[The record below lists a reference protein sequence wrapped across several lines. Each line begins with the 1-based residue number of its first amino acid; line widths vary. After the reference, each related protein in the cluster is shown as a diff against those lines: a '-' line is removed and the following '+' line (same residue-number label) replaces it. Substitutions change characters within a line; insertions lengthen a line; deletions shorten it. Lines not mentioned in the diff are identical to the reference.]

1 MRHLASV
8 ALLSA
13 LPLAPVLA
21 QATLPADDD
30 LFAPLP
36 AIEPLTELPPVD
48 FGPPIEM
55 PPVTPPDPELLT
67 PMAPLGSFDPA
78 PRGDISFTQV
88 AEEGVRYT
96 VGLTGLEGTGLEG
109 TFRRLSALFRGQN
122 RPATAA
128 QIASR
133 ARSDEALMLRLLRS
147 EGWYSGTSDST
158 IALAEGQDRTRVEL
172 LAVPGARYSWREV
185 TLDLIPEDR
194 AELKADFGLKV
205 GDPIR
210 AIAVEEAE
218 GALLLKLTELGYP
231 FVEIGARDVVLDADA
246 PKGSYLLTGDI
257 GPQGVFGPIRMTGF
271 KPFDED
277 HARVIARFEP
287 GQAYSAAMVDDFR
300 RALIAT
306 QQFGGV
312 TVTPVDTGLREP
324 DGRAVTEIRV
334 SGNRGPQRLL
344 SGQIGYATD
353 EGFRAEGAWRHRNFV
368 NPEGQLVTRAVLGTE
383 EQRLSANLIMGNWRQ
398 RDRSLEFLAE
408 VANLTPPAYS
418 ARTVAVGAEISRT
431 STPIWQ
437 KRWTWSLGAGL
448 VASDESSR
456 ALPRTAPGFDAE
468 RRRTFFIALFPGSI
482 GYDRSNDLRD
492 PTRGY
497 RLGLE
502 LTPEFSRQGGDM
514 ESYLRVIADASAYKP
529 FGGSFVAAGRLRV
542 GSILDADIANIAPTR
557 RLYAGG
563 GGSVRGYDY
572 QEVGPVDSTGTPLGG
587 RSLVEASLEGRYRFG
602 DFGVVGF
609 VDAGNVNLSSTPGLD
624 NTRFGI
630 GVGGR
635 YFTSFGPIR
644 IDVARAVN
652 RRPTDPVVALYISIG
667 QAF

>member
-1 MRHLASV
+1 MAG
-8 ALLSA
+8 ALLLA
-13 LPLAPVLA
+13 VLPPAAAAAQEAPPPV
-21 QATLPADDD
+21 DD
-30 LFAPLP
+30 LFTPLP
-36 AIEPLTELPPVD
+36 PVEPLTELPPVD

-55 PPVTPPDPELLT
+55 PPVVPPHPELL
-67 PMAPLGSFDPA
+67 APLTPLGTFDPA
-78 PRGDISFTQV
+78 PRSDFTFTQV

-96 VGLTGLEGTGLEG
+96 VSVTGLEGTGLEG
-109 TFRRLSALFRGQN
+109 SFRRLSALMRGQN

-133 ARSDEALMLRLLRS
+133 ARADEGLMLRLLKS
-147 EGWYSGTSDST
+147 EGWYSGTSEST
-158 IALAEGQDRTRVEL
+158 VSIEEGQNRARIEL
-172 LAVPGARYSWREV
+172 VAAPGQRYSWREI

-194 AELKADFGLKV
+194 ADLKADFGLKV

-246 PKGSYLLTGDI
+246 PSGTYLLTGDL
-257 GPQGVFGPIRMTGF
+257 GPQGIFGPIRMSGF

-287 GQAYSAAMVDDFR
+287 GQTYSAAMVDDFR

-334 SGNRGPQRLL
+334 QGNRGPQRLL

-353 EGFRAEGAWRHRNFV
+353 EGFRAEGAWRHRSFV
-368 NPEGQLVTRAVLGTE
+368 VPEGQLVTRAVLGTE
-383 EQRLSANLIMGNWRQ
+383 EQRLSANLIMGNWHQ
-398 RDRSLEFLAE
+398 RDRTLEFLAE
-408 VANLTPPAYS
+408 AANLTPPAYS
-418 ARTVAVGAEISRT
+418 ARTVTVGAELSRT

-437 KRWTWSLGAGL
+437 KRWTWSIGAGL
-448 VASDESSR
+448 VASDERSR
-456 ALPRTAPGFDAE
+456 AQARAVPGVGPE
-468 RRRTFFIALFPGSI
+468 VRRTFFIALFPGSI
-482 GYDRSNDLRD
+482 GYDRSDDLRD

-497 RLGLE
+497 RLGLA
-502 LTPEFSRQGGDM
+502 LTPEFSRQGGDL
-514 ESYLRVIADASAYKP
+514 ESYLRVIADGSAYRP
-529 FGGSFVAAGRLRV
+529 IGDSFVLAARARV
-542 GSILDADIANIAPTR
+542 GSILDADLANIAPTR

-563 GGSVRGYDY
+563 GGSVRGYDF
-572 QEVGPVDSTGTPLGG
+572 QEVGPVDLEGTPIGG
-587 RSLVEASLEGRYRFG
+587 RSLMEASLEGCYRFG
-602 DFGVVGF
+602 DFGIVGF
-609 VDAGNVNLSSTPGLD
+609 VDAGNVNLSATPGFD
-624 NTRFGI
+624 NTRFGV

-644 IDVARAVN
+644 VDVARAVN
-652 RRPTDPVVALYISIG
+652 RRSTDPVVALYISIG